1 MGRAGLWTS
10 VKRPRR
16 AELQLLSLQRLPL
29 RHGTALAAVMRRDG
43 SADFTLGNTS
53 WPEISAIC
61 PLARPRSNSA
71 RCRTTC
77 AFLAS
82 TMTLKQVSTTTE
94 TCAILWKP
102 EDISYSIPLA
112 LIFESLGAQIRKEM
126 DPAFP
131 GADPDEL
138 VG

>member
-1 MGRAGLWTS
+1 MALQLQRLGRVSRGRWAGTGRAGLWTS
-10 VKRPRR
+10 EKRPRR
-16 AELQLLSLQRLPL
+16 AELQHLSLQHLPL

-53 WPEISAIC
+53 WPVISAIC
-61 PLARPRSNSA
+61 PLARTRSNSA
-71 RCRTTC
+71 RCRTPC

-102 EDISYSIPLA
+102 EGIPYPIPLA
-112 LIFESLGAQIRKEM
+112 LNAGSISM
-126 DPAFP
+126 PM
-131 GADPDEL
+131 
-138 VG
+138 